1 MTATKALNWA
11 KKNRNYSWV
20 NEKTKVKDLTPAKK
34 GILMR
39 AYEKSLAKKQ
49 TVKFYTDKYRK
60 KSTSQLEDLS
70 KSSKIPNE
78 KKALEVLLKVRK
90 IAKEKAGEDLF
101 AKEGKADK
109 PKKKKVDVVPAS
121 RMSTPKGKKI
131 TIVRNPDGVFSGINE
146 KKYSA
151 TLMSVVGQGG
161 RDFYPVLEV
170 SGLYVPAAVYDQGIT
185 IFDDPFSN
193 TLASGNYWEKS
204 KGAFFEGKEALAE
217 NKARKDKIV
226 NIKGLGK
233 AGVLQYEERGLTSK
247 QVSQLKK
254 LKEIK

>member
-1 MTATKALNWA
+1 MLKWA
-11 KKNRNYSWV
+11 KTKSAFRDQKN
-20 NEKTKVKDLTPAKK
+20 VKDAKKFTDLTPAKQK
-34 GILMR
+34 IIKSQ
-39 AYEKSLAKKQ
+39 YEKRMAKQK

-78 KKALEVLLKVRK
+78 KKALEVLLEVRK

-101 AKEGKADK
+101 AKEGKASPRPK
-109 PKKKKVDVVPAS
+109 PKKKKVEVVPAS
-121 RMSTPKGKKI
+121 RTSKGKGKKI
-131 TIVRNPDGVFSGINE
+131 TIVRDD
-146 KKYSA
+146 KQYSA
-151 TLMSVVGQGG
+151 TLMSKVGQGG

-170 SGLYVPAAVYDQGIT
+170 AGLYVPAGVYDKGIT

-193 TLASGNYWEKS
+193 TLASGNYWEHS
-204 KGAFFEGKEALAE
+204 KGAFFEGKEALAK

-226 NIKGLGK
+226 NIKDLGK

-254 LKEIK
+254 LSKK

>member
-1 MTATKALNWA
+1 MTAQKALNWA
-11 KKNRNYSWV
+11 KKNKKFPTWV
-20 NEKTKVKDLTPAKK
+20 KAETKVKDLTPTKK
-34 GILMR
+34 GLLMR
-39 AYEKSLAKKQ
+39 AYEKSLTKKQ

-70 KSSKIPNE
+70 KSAKIENE

-131 TIVRNPDGVFSGINE
+131 TIVRDD

-185 IFDDPFSN
+185 TFDDPFSN

-226 NIKGLGK
+226 NVKGLGK

>member
-1 MTATKALNWA
+1 MTAQKALNWA
-11 KKNRNYSWV
+11 KKNKNYPWIKA
-20 NEKTKVKDLTPAKK
+20 ETKVKDLTPTKK
-34 GILMR
+34 GLLMR
-39 AYEKSLAKKQ
+39 AYEKSLTNKQ

-90 IAKEKAGEDLF
+90 IAKEMAGEDLF

-131 TIVRNPDGVFSGINE
+131 TIVRDDI
-146 KKYSA
+146 KYSA

-161 RDFYPVLEV
+161 RDFYPVLQV
-170 SGLYVPAAVYDQGIT
+170 SGLYVPAGVYDQGIT

-226 NIKGLGK
+226 NVKGLGK

-254 LKEIK
+254 LKQIK

>member
-101 AKEGKADK
+101 AKEGKASPRPK

-131 TIVRNPDGVFSGINE
+131 TIVRDD

-161 RDFYPVLEV
+161 RDFYPVLQV

-226 NIKGLGK
+226 NVKGLGK

>member
-1 MTATKALNWA
+1 M
-11 KKNRNYSWV
+11 
-20 NEKTKVKDLTPAKK
+20 
-34 GILMR
+34 
-39 AYEKSLAKKQ
+39 
-49 TVKFYTDKYRK
+49 
-60 KSTSQLEDLS
+60 
-70 KSSKIPNE
+70 
-78 KKALEVLLKVRK
+78 
-90 IAKEKAGEDLF
+90 
-101 AKEGKADK
+101 
-109 PKKKKVDVVPAS
+109 DVVPAS

-131 TIVRNPDGVFSGINE
+131 TIVRDD

-161 RDFYPVLEV
+161 RDFYPVLQV
-170 SGLYVPAAVYDQGIT
+170 SGLYVPAGVYDQGIT